1 MLIPAL
7 GVAESAHGFGGRY
20 RLYRTSVVISDPEKR
35 GTSFES
41 HLVLVFRLR
50 DLLPNIPAAVSA
62 IFVVGPNDVWEAWI
76 KSVCGILPAL
86 MLAGL
91 YAGC

>member
-7 GVAESAHGFGGRY
+7 GVAESAHGFGGCY
-20 RLYRTSVVISDPEKR
+20 RLYGTPIVISISEKR

-41 HLVLVFRLR
+41 YLVLVFLR
-50 DLLPNIPAAVSA
+50 SDLLPNIPAAVSA
-62 IFVVGPNDVWEAWI
+62 IFVVGPNDFWEARI